1 MDKNRG
7 ISVIIPVYNEE
18 DIIVENTTKL
28 VEYLSKYA
36 GHYEVVLSC
45 NGCRDRSV
53 ALAKELSKNHPIKV
67 LSIRQ
72 RGVGVAF
79 RRAIEKASFDK
90 IVSLDM
96 DLTID
101 MDFIKRADALLNE
114 ADVVIGS
121 KIMGVQRRSAFR
133 SWGSRVYLRI
143 ASFLLGLPFHD
154 YSPSGKAYRKQVL
167 IKHLDFLSSDVGTSY
182 VVETI
187 YKIFRA
193 GDKIVEIPIDCDDTR
208 KSSFNLANEAAYRY
222 KHLFALF
229 LKSRAWGK

>member
-18 DIIVENTTKL
+18 EIIVENTTKV
-28 VEYLSKYA
+28 VEYLSRNP
-36 GHYEVVLSC
+36 GRYEVVLSC
-45 NGCRDRSV
+45 NGCRDGSV
-53 ALAKELSKNHPIKV
+53 ELAKELSKKHPIKV
-67 LSIRQ
+67 LSARQ
-72 RGVGVAF
+72 RGVGLAF
-79 RRAIEKASFDK
+79 RRAIDKASFDK

-101 MDFIKRADALLNE
+101 MDFIKWADALLNE
-114 ADVVIGS
+114 ADVVVGS

-133 SWGSRVYLRI
+133 RWGSLVYLRI

-154 YSPSGKAYRKQVL
+154 YSPSGKAYRRQVML
-167 IKHLDFLSSDVGTSY
+167 KHLDFLSSDVGTSY

-193 GDKIVEIPIDCDDTR
+193 GGKIVEMPIDCDDTR
-208 KSSFNLANEAAYRY
+208 KSSFNLVDEAVYRY
-222 KHLFALF
+222 RHLFTLF
-229 LKSRAWGK
+229 LKSRAWAK